1 MSEYGLLFG
10 LGIVLSLAL
19 TPLARGL
26 AFRIGAIDHPSER
39 RVHAIAT
46 ARLGGP
52 AILLAL
58 VMALLLAA
66 VFDHRVQATLYEPR
80 GKLAFF
86 LTGALM
92 VMLVGAIDDVRALR
106 PLTKL
111 WVETAAACVVVY
123 GGYHIGLPAIHHL
136 DLLSSPLAV
145 FFIVIAVNAT
155 NLVDGLDGL
164 AVGSC
169 LITTATLFLL
179 CRSDG
184 QGEPAITLAATGG
197 VMVGFLR
204 YNFHPARIFLGDS
217 GALLLGFIVGVCAIS
232 TSHQMTGRL
241 GEMTPFLAFGLPL
254 LELGLTVVRRI
265 LREVRVVACDA
276 EARGYKLLLNRP
288 ALFSAD
294 RDHVHHRLLLLGI
307 SHRNAVLVLYGAG
320 AVICA
325 GSFAL
330 ARLDN
335 VLRAPLLAALVIASV
350 AGIRALGYRELKRL
364 RSELLHPLFD
374 SGADNRRTVD
384 APP

>member
-1 MSEYGLLFG
+1 MSEYGQLFF
-10 LGIVLSLAL
+10 LGIMLSLAL
-19 TPLARGL
+19 TPLSRRL
-26 AFRIGAIDHPSER
+26 AFRIGAIDHPDER
-39 RVHAIAT
+39 RVHAIDT

-58 VMALLLAA
+58 VIAMLLAA
-66 VFDHRVQATLYEPR
+66 GLNQRVQATLYEPR

-86 LTGALM
+86 LSGALM
-92 VMLVGAIDDVRALR
+92 VTLVGAIDDVRALR
-106 PLTKL
+106 PVTKL
-111 WVETAAACVVVY
+111 LVETAAACVVVF
-123 GGYHIGLPAIHHL
+123 GGYQIGLPAIHHL
-136 DLLSSPLAV
+136 DWLSLPLSV
-145 FFIVIAVNAT
+145 FFIVVAVNAI

-169 LITTATLFLL
+169 LIITATLFLL

-184 QGEPAITLAATGG
+184 HGEPALTLAASGG

-232 TSHQMTGRL
+232 ASHQMTDRL
-241 GEMTPFLAFGLPL
+241 AEMTPFLAFGLPL
-254 LELGLTVVRRI
+254 LELCLTVVRRI
-265 LREVRVVACDA
+265 LREVRVAAPGDQ
-276 EARGYKLLLNRP
+276 ARGYKLLLRRP

-294 RDHVHHRLLLLGI
+294 RDHVHHRLLLLGV
-307 SHRNAVLVLYGAG
+307 SHRNAVLLLYGAG

-330 ARLDN
+330 ARLN
-335 VLRAPLLAALVIASV
+335 NFLRAPLLAALVIASV
-350 AGIRALGYRELKRL
+350 AGIRSLGYRELKRL
-364 RSELLHPLFD
+364 RSERLQRLFD
-374 SGADNRRTVD
+374 SRGNAPRTAD